1 MIVLEKAEM
10 LALIR
15 LALLIRVSLETPTP
29 RAVRRAHVTRWQV
42 YLEGPFPSLSST
54 EVRVNRMDR
63 CMGQTRQRKHWAAGL
78 GDRG

>member
-15 LALLIRVSLETPTP
+15 LALLIRISLETPTP

-54 EVRVNRMDR
+54 EVSVNGMDR
-63 CMGQTRQRKHWAAGL
+63 CMGQTRQREHWAAGL